1 VRTLVRST
9 GGDCAVSQ
17 LTIRTPARSTLVMW
31 AAGICAVL
39 AMALALT
46 THRGNSAPSPKQ
58 DEPVG
63 HGWVRGLFANN
74 ETHKRP
80 R

>member
-1 VRTLVRST
+1 
-9 GGDCAVSQ
+9 
-17 LTIRTPARSTLVMW
+17 MW

-74 ETHKRP
+74 ETHERP